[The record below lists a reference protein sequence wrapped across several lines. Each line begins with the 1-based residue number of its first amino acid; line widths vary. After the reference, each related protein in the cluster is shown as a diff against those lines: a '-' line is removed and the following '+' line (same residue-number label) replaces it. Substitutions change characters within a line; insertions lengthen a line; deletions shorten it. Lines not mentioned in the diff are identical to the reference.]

1 MSKELWGDTH
11 EDRELAKEEKKLDQ
25 YRDKFALLLSG
36 YLGHPV
42 RPDSLYMVKDSL
54 QPYNH
59 HVRVNHNL
67 DDPIYINNIKE
78 NSFTFF
84 KSIYITSSGQPFNYR
99 YDDNEFT
106 VYQQKALALLRTFYH
121 DVDVIYMAHTFTK
134 LNYENLLFKLMVKD
148 LNIKNDNIRFSGL
161 KAKINDMAKMPSML
175 YFDRIDYSENRS
187 VNSLALAID
196 RYNEY
201 IISKYSDL
209 RLDIDMS
216 LDEFKSTLEVIEMIL
231 FH

>member
-1 MSKELWGDTH
+1 MSIEIWGDTH
-11 EDRELAKEEKKLDQ
+11 EDRQLAKEEKKLDK
-25 YRDKFALLLSG
+25 YRDSFASMLSRH
-36 YLGHPV
+36 LGHPV
-42 RPDSLYMVKDSL
+42 KPDSLHMVKDSL

-59 HVRVNHNL
+59 HVSINHNL
-67 DDPIYINNIKE
+67 DDPICINNIKE

-84 KSIYITSSGQPFNYR
+84 KSIYLASSGQPFNYR

-148 LNIKNDNIRFSGL
+148 LDIKNDNIRFSGL

-187 VNSLALAID
+187 VNSLALSIE
-196 RYNEY
+196 RYNEH

-209 RLDIDMS
+209 RLDINMP